1 MTGRSTASAPGLPAL
16 RQALA
21 DLPDAAKAE
30 VSDALDA
37 VGADLVTDMRRRLGR
52 TDPSAPGNPPA
63 DPAGPLAASLAVRRD
78 GLQVTVTAASPRAPF
93 LEYGTRTMTPRPFL
107 RPAVAAV
114 AERARARLRAALARA
129 AGKLR

>member
-1 MTGRSTASAPGLPAL
+1 MTGRSVVSAPGLPAL

-52 TDPSAPGNPPA
+52 TGASAPGDPPA
-63 DPAGPLAASLAVRRD
+63 DPAGALAASLAATRD
-78 GLQVTVTAASPRAPF
+78 GLRVTVTAASPQAAF
-93 LEYGTRTMTPRPFL
+93 LEYGTRTMAPRPVL

-114 AERARARLRAALARA
+114 AEMARARLRAALARA